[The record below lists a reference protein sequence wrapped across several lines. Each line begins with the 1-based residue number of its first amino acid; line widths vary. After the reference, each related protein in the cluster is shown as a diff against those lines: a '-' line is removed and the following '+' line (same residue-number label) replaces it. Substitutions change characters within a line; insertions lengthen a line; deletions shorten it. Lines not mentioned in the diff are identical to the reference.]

1 MVVKRGHIWLT
12 KFDPTIDSEQKG
24 TRPAIIVSN
33 DIGNQYGPTVIVV
46 PLTSQIAKKR
56 LPTHALIS
64 QATTGLKA
72 DSTALT
78 EHVRSVSKLRLVRY
92 LVSVNTV
99 ILVLISLPL
108 RNQNKN
114 DETS

>member
-24 TRPAIIVSN
+24 TRPALIVSN

-56 LPTHALIS
+56 LPTHVLIP

-72 DSTALT
+72 DSVALT
-78 EHVRSVSKLRLVRY
+78 EHVRGVSKLRLVSY
-92 LVSVNTV
+92 LASVDVATMKQVDNALK
-99 ILVLISLPL
+99 IAMEL
-108 RNQNKN
+108 
-114 DETS
+114 D

>member
-56 LPTHALIS
+56 LPTHVLIPK
-64 QATTGLKA
+64 ATTGLKA
-72 DSTALT
+72 DSIALT
-78 EHVRSVSKLRLVRY
+78 EHVRSVSKLRLIRY
-92 LVSVNTV
+92 LASVDTV
-99 ILVLISLPL
+99 TIKQVDNALKIAMEL
-108 RNQNKN
+108 
-114 DETS
+114 D